1 MKYCYLNIFFLCL
14 IACSQVVTPPKKLLS
29 EEEMEAVFYDL
40 ALLNAAKSIDA
51 TFYEQSGILT
61 STMLYKKYGVDSL
74 QLAENI
80 SYYSSNPQKCNK
92 ILSAVSMR
100 LNKEDSLLQKQL
112 TPPQPPSPQEELPS
126 DTLK

>member
-1 MKYCYLNIFFLCL
+1 M
-14 IACSQVVTPPKKLLS
+14 
-29 EEEMEAVFYDL
+29 FYDL

-80 SYYSSNPQKCNK
+80 SYYSSNPQKC
-92 ILSAVSMR
+92 
-100 LNKEDSLLQKQL
+100 DSLLQKQL

>member
-1 MKYCYLNIFFLCL
+1 
-14 IACSQVVTPPKKLLS
+14 
-29 EEEMEAVFYDL
+29 MEAVFYDL

-80 SYYSSNPQKCNK
+80 SYYSSDTQKCNK

>member
-1 MKYCYLNIFFLCL
+1 
-14 IACSQVVTPPKKLLS
+14 
-29 EEEMEAVFYDL
+29 
-40 ALLNAAKSIDA
+40 
-51 TFYEQSGILT
+51 
-61 STMLYKKYGVDSL
+61 MLYKKYGVDSL

-80 SYYSSNPQKCNK
+80 SYYSSDPQKCNK